1 MVEEVID
8 SEHNRLATRDS
19 GDNYGV
25 DPGINEAKDWAT
37 NPIDCT
43 RAKSAI
49 QEAER
54 ISGQRFPGPSGD
66 NIQDADRHC
75 IWQAL
80 TTVRSH
86 ADLARRI
93 AQAHERDRPGPPR
106 STHMARTSNRTGRD
120 VVLRHEN
127 HKSGA
132 VNECHAA
139 ADNGRLVI
147 I

>member
-1 MVEEVID
+1 M
-8 SEHNRLATRDS
+8 S
-19 GDNYGV
+19 
-25 DPGINEAKDWAT
+25 EAKACAT

-43 RAKSAI
+43 RVKSAI

-80 TTVRSH
+80 TTIRSN
-86 ADLARRI
+86 ADFTRRFGD
-93 AQAHERDRPGPPR
+93 AHERDHPGSPG
-106 STHMARTSNRTGRD
+106 SEHMDQTNNQTGRD
-120 VVLRHEN
+120 VGLRHANDE
-127 HKSGA
+127 SGA
-132 VNECHAA
+132 INECHAA

-147 I
+147 IG